1 MSNIVVAG
9 FGNLFDYL
17 FNIYRNFIFY
27 SIIYYIIFNKGELM
41 GNYSSENNISENSIL
56 KKDMFPYK
64 SLFEMIND
72 GDKIY
77 LWEFFVYYN
86 FSHQEKEKQAIL
98 QLFLKLMFNKKSK
111 LFTFNRNNKIIFEDY
126 YEKDFDISHDKKI
139 LFIKWCVKKMFE
151 NYLDEEEY
159 EKKSFEKG
167 LKRVLEI
174 NDKSLYDQDVENN
187 RLEDYFSR
195 TVFFELCNNNYK
207 FNNPHYFQCQECGGF
222 FLKSKNK
229 KITNQKYCID
239 CKIIV
244 SKRQSR
250 NRSKKYYHATK
261 KRKL

>member
-27 SIIYYIIFNKGELM
+27 SIIYYIIFNKGEIM

-98 QLFLKLMFNKKSK
+98 QLFLKLMFDKKSK
-111 LFTFNRNNKIIFEDY
+111 LFTFNRNN
-126 YEKDFDISHDKKI
+126 
-139 LFIKWCVKKMFE
+139 
-151 NYLDEEEY
+151 
-159 EKKSFEKG
+159 
-167 LKRVLEI
+167 R
-174 NDKSLYDQDVENN
+174 
-187 RLEDYFSR
+187 YFS
-195 TVFFELCNNNYK
+195 
-207 FNNPHYFQCQECGGF
+207 
-222 FLKSKNK
+222 
-229 KITNQKYCID
+229 I
-239 CKIIV
+239 
-244 SKRQSR
+244 
-250 NRSKKYYHATK
+250 
-261 KRKL
+261 